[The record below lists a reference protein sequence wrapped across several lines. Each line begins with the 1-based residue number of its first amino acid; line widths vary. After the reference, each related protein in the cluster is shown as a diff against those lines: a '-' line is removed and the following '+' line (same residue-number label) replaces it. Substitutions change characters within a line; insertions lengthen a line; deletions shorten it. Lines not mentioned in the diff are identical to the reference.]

1 MGQTARTEEEF
12 RGGMPFVG
20 GWLWLDLLNTVMSDG
35 RATQDLIATQG
46 GLSAWLSHAGLVE
59 DGQARPLDGLRAL
72 LRTAVL
78 PLRQGEPIPPDVLS
92 AVNATLDG
100 VRLRLRL
107 APTAEGLR
115 LVETLDLADVGT
127 SGAIARDFAQF
138 VCDHEPQRLKH
149 CDNPACSMVFYDRG
163 KNNTR
168 RWCTMSICGNRDKV
182 ARYRARLAGRK
193 ASAG

>member
-1 MGQTARTEEEF
+1 MGQAAQAAEEF

-35 RATQDLIATQG
+35 QGTQDLIATPG
-46 GLSAWLSHAGLVE
+46 ALSAWLSHAGLVVE
-59 DGQARPLDGLRAL
+59 GQVQPLDGLRAL
-72 LRTAVL
+72 LRTAVA
-78 PLRQGEPIPPDVLS
+78 PLRQGQPIPQDVLRT
-92 AVNATLDG
+92 VNATLDG
-100 VRLRLRL
+100 LRLRLRL
-107 APTAEGLR
+107 ETSAEGPR
-115 LVETLDLADVGT
+115 LVETLDLADIGA
-127 SGAIARDFAQF
+127 SGAIARDFAHF
-138 VCDHEPQRLKH
+138 VCEHEPQRLKH

-193 ASAG
+193 ALPG

>member
-1 MGQTARTEEEF
+1 MGPTAQAAEEF

-35 RATQDLIATQG
+35 RGTQDLIATQG

-59 DGQARPLDGLRAL
+59 DGRARPLDGLRAL

-115 LVETLDLADVGT
+115 LVETLDLADVGAR
-127 SGAIARDFAQF
+127 GAIALDFAHF
-138 VCDHEPQRLKH
+138 VCDHEPQRLKR

-193 ASAG
+193 ASPG

>member
-1 MGQTARTEEEF
+1 MGQTAQMAEEF

-35 RATQDLIATQG
+35 RGTQDLIATPSG
-46 GLSAWLSHAGLVE
+46 FSAWLSHAGLGVG
-59 DGQARPLDGLRAL
+59 GQHQPLDELRSL
-72 LRTAVL
+72 LRTAVA
-78 PLRQGEPIPPDVLS
+78 PLRQGEPIPPEVLN
-92 AVNATLDG
+92 AVNGMLDG

-107 APTAEGLR
+107 EPTAEGLK
-115 LVETLDLADVGT
+115 LVEKLDLADVGPG
-127 SGAIARDFAQF
+127 GAIARDFAQF
-138 VCDHEPQRLKH
+138 VCEHEPQRLKH